1 MPLFHPPLPSPGRIM
16 NFETLA
22 IIFVAIAVGAF
33 AKGLTGI
40 GLPIIT
46 IPILSGIL
54 GAEHA
59 IVTMAI
65 PVFVSNI
72 SIVWTYRKLATTIPR
87 LRTALAFAVAGTLI
101 GVYILASL
109 DDRALIDLI
118 IVWIGVYLLNLMVN
132 PNFQLTGRAATI
144 GSPILAALAG
154 IAQGSTGMSGPVV
167 ATWIHSYR
175 FQKEAYVFA
184 VSVMFLFIS
193 GTQVAAVAAGGLMDR
208 QKTIEGL
215 LAAIPTLLFVPLG
228 MRTIKYVSPRMFN
241 WIILTCIVV
250 MEARLVWKQFL
261 SA

>member
-1 MPLFHPPLPSPGRIM
+1 MSY
-16 NFETLA
+16 ETLA
-22 IIFVAIAVGAF
+22 VIVAAIAVGAF

-59 IVTMAI
+59 IVSMTI

-72 SIVWTYRKLATTIPR
+72 QIVWKYRKFMTTIPR
-87 LRTALAFAVAGTLI
+87 LGPALICAVAGTLV

-118 IVWIGVYLLNLMVN
+118 IVWIGIYLLNLVFN
-132 PNFQLTGRAATI
+132 PNFRLTGKAAVI
-144 GSPILAALAG
+144 GSPILATLAG
-154 IAQGSTGMSGPVV
+154 VSQGATGMAGPVV

-175 FQKEAYVFA
+175 LEKEAYVFA

-193 GTQVAAVAAGGLMDR
+193 GTQVAAVAAGGLMDH
-208 QKTIEGL
+208 QKTVEGL

-241 WIILTCIVV
+241 WIILSCIVV
-250 MEARLVWKQFL
+250 MEARLIWKQFL
-261 SA
+261 VA